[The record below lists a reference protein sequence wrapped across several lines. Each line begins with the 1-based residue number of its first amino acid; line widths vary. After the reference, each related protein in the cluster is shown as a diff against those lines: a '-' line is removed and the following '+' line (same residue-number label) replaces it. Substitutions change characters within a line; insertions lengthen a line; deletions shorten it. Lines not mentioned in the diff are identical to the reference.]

1 MPEGSLSILE
11 DKYMLDFE
19 EELLKFHPSIE
30 LDQQQDV
37 LYNQDPTDL
46 ADVLMELIQAAKQ
59 EGEEA
64 AALGE
69 E

>member
-1 MPEGSLSILE
+1 
-11 DKYMLDFE
+11 MLDFE